1 MKTRR
6 LWNNYELPNED
17 SFGEP
22 LTLEYGEWPWS
33 DSIKQIFT
41 REAAQ
46 KIAGDVEEMIAK
58 GEPGIP
64 VYQGHPD
71 VPELASRYPDKGAL
85 GWIKRIEAE
94 EDGAKLYIEWDRFPG
109 KGFGWMSPYWG
120 GEAKVETDGTKT
132 VEISEMI
139 SIGLVN
145 NPNIRDFRL
154 PNEEAELVQQEKENQ
169 MKLEEILKLLGF
181 AEDATPEV
189 IKAKCDEFVKALA
202 AVKDAEAKANAACAE
217 ADKKTAEANQK
228 VENATKELDSTK
240 SELANAK
247 AEVDKVKAELANSK
261 AEVEKLKGLKTVSV
275 TMQLENQRQAT
286 ESRMSLVNEIM
297 ATKKIDFDSAWAEA
311 KAKKPELFNES
322 ATK

>member
-1 MKTRR
+1 MKTHKI
-6 LWNNYELPNED
+6 WNNYELPTED
-17 SFGEP
+17 SYGEP
-22 LTLEYGEWPWS
+22 LTLEYGKWPWGKG
-33 DSIKQIFT
+33 ITQIFT
-41 REAAQ
+41 KEAAQ
-46 KIAGDVEEMIAK
+46 KIAADLEEMISK

-85 GWIKRIEAE
+85 GWIKKIDV
-94 EDGAKLYIEWDRFPG
+94 EDDCAKLSVEWDRFPG

-120 GEAKVETDGTKT
+120 GDVKNAQGGGVG
-132 VEISEMI
+132 VEIEEIYSV
-139 SIGLVN
+139 GLVN

-154 PNEEAELVQQEKENQ
+154 PNEEAELVKQERENQ
-169 MKLEEILKLLGF
+169 MKLEEMLKLLGF
-181 AEDATPEV
+181 AEGATPEE
-189 IKAKCDEFVKALA
+189 IKAKCEEYVKAHA
-202 AVKDAEAKANAACAE
+202 AVKDAEAKASAACADAE
-217 ADKKTAEANQK
+217 KKTAEANK
-228 VENATKELDSTK
+228 KAEDATKELDSAK